1 MKVKIIY
8 FLGIF
13 VLTGYSL
20 RAQTQPAIEEKP
32 FIEVTGTAELEIVPD
47 EIYVDIVLQERF
59 DKDKLTV
66 EMREDRLKAALG
78 EIGIDLKNLSL
89 SAASAS
95 YVSMKWKGK
104 DVLSRK
110 NYRLKLSDAVTVG
123 RLFEQLDKL
132 DINNAYI
139 SAMNHSKMDSLR
151 KEINIKAIKVARDK
165 ADYLLAA
172 IGSKADKPLIVQER
186 EYINPAT
193 LYQSHEY
200 AANST
205 FKEEALTKVEEDVP
219 LKTIK
224 VHSVIF
230 VKFQIQ

>member
-1 MKVKIIY
+1 MNVKVIC
-8 FLGIF
+8 FLGI
-13 VLTGYSL
+13 LTATGYSL
-20 RAQTQPAIEEKP
+20 HAQAQSATDEKP

-47 EIYVDIVLQERF
+47 EIFVDIVLQERF

-66 EMREDRLKAALG
+66 DMREDRLKTALG

-139 SAMNHSKMDSLR
+139 SAMNHSKMDSLK
-151 KEINIKAIKVARDK
+151 KEINIKAIKAAKDK

-172 IGSKADKPLIVQER
+172 IGSKAGKPLIVQER

-193 LYQSHEY
+193 LYQSREY
-200 AANST
+200 ASNYT
-205 FKEEALTKVEEDVP
+205 FKEEMLTKREEDVP

-230 VKFQIQ
+230 VKFQVQ